1 MCDRA
6 TARKLHTMQIARQYP
21 RFGRLL
27 AALAASQLGDW
38 LYNLALLAYVEQ
50 RTHSTTWLG
59 LTTAARIAPM
69 VIGGPLG
76 GLLADRLDRRV
87 TMIASDVIR
96 AALMGAL
103 VLTALATLPIILVPL
118 LAAATTTA
126 GVAYP
131 STVAAVTPRLVAS
144 EDLAKANGA
153 RGTIGP
159 ACVAAGP
166 ALGAV
171 LLLIGPPS
179 VAFAINAFTFI
190 VSGLFVASIPAGP
203 EFAAPAR
210 GENPDETV
218 ASVIQD
224 LRAGARTLLRTPE
237 AGWMVSADTA
247 GSLVYGSQTVLLLAI
262 ANRLG
267 LHAAGYG
274 YLLAAQGLGGI
285 AGATLAGRLGAA
297 AEKRSTLAVAL
308 LMVGGPLP
316 FLAFTHSVVVAIV
329 LGLIAGMGAVIAEVV
344 ADTRLQQTL
353 DEAHLGT
360 AYGFAF
366 AASVGGI
373 AVGAL
378 IAPLLVSLL
387 DVSGALLAI
396 AAAVLA
402 LAATLAT
409 RTTTRTTL
417 ATPAMLPANA

>member
-1 MCDRA
+1 
-6 TARKLHTMQIARQYP
+6 
-21 RFGRLL
+21 
-27 AALAASQLGDW
+27 
-38 LYNLALLAYVEQ
+38 
-50 RTHSTTWLG
+50 
-59 LTTAARIAPM
+59 M

-87 TMIASDVIR
+87 TMIASDVVR

-103 VLTALATLPIILVPL
+103 VLTALATLPVILVPL

-131 STVAAVTPRLVAS
+131 SSVAAVTPRLVAS

-159 ACVAAGP
+159 A
-166 ALGAV
+166 LGAV

-190 VSGLFVASIPAGP
+190 ISGLFVASIPAGP

-210 GENPDETV
+210 GENSDETV

-224 LRAGARTLLRTPE
+224 LRAGARTLIKTPE

-247 GSLVYGSQTVLLLAI
+247 GSLVYGAQTVLLLAI

-316 FLAFTHSVVVAIV
+316 FLALTHSVVVAIV
-329 LGLIAGMGAVIAEVV
+329 LGLIAGMGALIAEVV

-387 DVSGALLAI
+387 GVSGALLAI

-402 LAATLAT
+402 LAGTLAA
-409 RTTTRTTL
+409 RSTTRTTP
-417 ATPAMLPANA
+417 ATPSMPATPSIVPASA

>member
-1 MCDRA
+1 MCKRCA
-6 TARKLHTMQIARQYP
+6 QSKLHNMHIARQYP

-38 LYNLALLAYVEQ
+38 LYNLALLAYVQE

-59 LTTAARIAPM
+59 LTTAARVGPM

-76 GLLADRLDRRV
+76 GLLADRFDRRF
-87 TMIASDVIR
+87 TMIVSDAVR
-96 AALMGAL
+96 AGLMGAL
-103 VLTALATLPIILVPL
+103 VATAVLGLPVILLPL

-126 GVAYP
+126 SVAYP
-131 STVAAVTPRLVAS
+131 SSVAAVTPRLVAS

-153 RGTIGP
+153 RGVIAP

-166 ALGAV
+166 ALGAI
-171 LLLIGPPS
+171 LLLIGPPQ
-179 VAFAINAFTFI
+179 VAFAINACTFI
-190 VSGLFVASIPAGP
+190 ISGLLVASIARGP

-210 GENPDETV
+210 EENESF
-218 ASVIQD
+218 ASVLAG
-224 LRAGARTLLRTPE
+224 LRAGARTLIRTPE

-274 YLLAAQGLGGI
+274 YLLAAQGFGGI
-285 AGATLAGRLGAA
+285 AGATVAGRLGTA
-297 AEKRSTLAVAL
+297 AEKPSTLAAAL

-316 FLAFTHSVVVAIV
+316 FLAFTHSVVVAV
-329 LGLIAGMGAVIAEVV
+329 ALGVIAGMGAIISEVV

-366 AASVGGI
+366 SASIGGI
-373 AVGAL
+373 ALGALITPLLVSVVGVSGAL
-378 IAPLLVSLL
+378 IAL
-387 DVSGALLAI
+387 

-402 LAATLAT
+402 LAAALAGRST
-409 RTTTRTTL
+409 RSTTS
-417 ATPAMLPANA
+417 APAPSIASANA